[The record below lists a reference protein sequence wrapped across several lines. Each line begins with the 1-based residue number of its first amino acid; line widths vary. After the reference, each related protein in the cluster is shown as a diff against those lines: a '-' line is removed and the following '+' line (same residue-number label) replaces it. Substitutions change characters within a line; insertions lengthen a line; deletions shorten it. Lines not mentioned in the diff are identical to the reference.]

1 MNQIISYIKNK
12 NKKKRIFFYI
22 QFIISIIVIFCFCIF
37 FLSKNENNNYDISKL
52 SLNFKIND
60 IYNSSQSN
68 KYLGNLIIKKINLE
82 YPVFEEYS
90 EEKLKISVCKFS
102 GGTLNENGNITI
114 LGHNYDGE
122 FFGNLNKLEKNDEI
136 KIISN
141 GIEYKYNIFKIYET
155 NSDDLKVINP
165 FYENSREVTLVTCVK
180 NSKKKRLV
188 VKAIIKE

>member
-1 MNQIISYIKNK
+1 MNQIISYIKTK

-22 QFIISIIVIFCFCIF
+22 QFIISIIVISCFCIY
-37 FLSKNENNNYDISKL
+37 FLSREEKNNYDISKL

-60 IYNSSQSN
+60 IYNSNQSN
-68 KYLGNLIIKKINLE
+68 KYLGNLIIEKINLE
-82 YPVFEEYS
+82 YPIFSEYS
-90 EEKLKISVCKFS
+90 EENLKLSICKFW
-102 GGTLNENGNITI
+102 GGNLDENGNITI
-114 LGHNYDGE
+114 LGHNYDRE

-155 NSDDLKVINP
+155 NSDDIGVINP
-165 FYENSREVTLVTCVK
+165 TYEDSKEITLVTCVK

-188 VKAIIKE
+188 IKAIIKE